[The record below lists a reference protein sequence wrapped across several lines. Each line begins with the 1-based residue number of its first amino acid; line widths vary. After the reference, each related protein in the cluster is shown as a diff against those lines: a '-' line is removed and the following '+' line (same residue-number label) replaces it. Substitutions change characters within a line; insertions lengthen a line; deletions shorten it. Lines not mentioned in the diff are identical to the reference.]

1 MKGDEKQAVTIHD
14 IARRA
19 GVSPSTVSR
28 VLNQTT
34 PVRAEKRR
42 AVLEAIEALKYRP
55 NIVAQ
60 GLARGRSRAVGVLVQ
75 NISSPFYG
83 QILSGVEEGLVGTG
97 YYPIF
102 ASGAGEEQT
111 AQALQLLNDN
121 RIGSM
126 IVVGGQM
133 LDSDIVEMS
142 KHVPVVVIGRA
153 IAGMEEHCL
162 HVENLEGGRLATRHL
177 IDLGHRHIVHLLG
190 VHGHVHAMDRHEG
203 YLRAL
208 ADGGID
214 VEPALIVHG
223 DFEEESGLR
232 GVENLLRKGARFT
245 AVFSGND
252 QMAYGA
258 ILALYR
264 RGLRVPEDVS
274 VVGFDDLPHSAFTT
288 PPLTTMKQP
297 TSRMGKAAV
306 EGLLGLLHG
315 QPLSL
320 PSFSTEIVVR
330 ESTAPPPSSEPRS

>member
-1 MKGDEKQAVTIHD
+1 MSTAEKQTITIHD

-42 AVLEAIEALKYRP
+42 AVLEAIEALHYRP

-75 NISSPFYG
+75 SICNLFYG
-83 QILSGVEEGLVGTG
+83 QILEGIENGLTGTG
-97 YYPIF
+97 FYPIF
-102 ASGAGEEQT
+102 ASGLGEVQT

-133 LDSDIVEMS
+133 LDKDIVEMAT
-142 KHVPVVVIGRA
+142 HVPVVVIGRS

-162 HVENLEGGRLATRHL
+162 RVENLEGGYRATRHL
-177 IDLGHRHIVHLLG
+177 LDLGHRRIAHLLG
-190 VHGHVHAMDRHEG
+190 VHGHLHAMDRHEG

-208 ADGGID
+208 SERGLEVD
-214 VEPALIVHG
+214 PALIVHG
-223 DFEEESGLR
+223 DFEEASGQQ
-232 GVENLLRKGARFT
+232 GTEALLRKGVFFT
-245 AVFSGND
+245 AIFAGND

-258 ILALYR
+258 QLALHR
-264 RGLRVPEDVS
+264 NGLRVPQDVS
-274 VVGFDDLPHSAFTT
+274 LIGFDDLRHSAYAT

-297 TSRMGKAAV
+297 AAEMGVAAV
-306 EGLLGLLHG
+306 KALLGLAHG
-315 QPLSL
+315 QPLAL
-320 PSFSTEIVVR
+320 PVFTPEIVVR
-330 ESTAPPPSSEPRS
+330 ESTAPPRARESW